1 MCYTTSAKTN
11 ASARCPESA
20 SWRIDGTQMKNTKF
34 IENNR
39 KHIVCIGGGTG
50 TFVALKGL
58 KHSPHHLSAIVAMSD
73 SGGSNK
79 RIRDEFGLLPTSDIR
94 QCLVALSDEN
104 GGAGIL
110 RKLFMYRFEKGR
122 GITGMTFGNLFM
134 AALTDIFGSQKEAIR
149 ATGKVLRIQ
158 GTVIPVSFTNTNLIA
173 EYENGQILS
182 EEHLIDEPKH
192 DGTMKITR
200 VYLKPRAAVN
210 PEALDAISK
219 ADLIVLGP
227 GDLYT
232 SVIPNLLV
240 DGIPDVIATSHAKK
254 VYVVNLMTK
263 YGQTYGFTAA
273 DHLRTI
279 QQYAG
284 VIDAIV
290 VNTAPLQKPALA
302 VYAKFHEFPVTDDLV
317 HSPSLKVLRANVAS
331 RQVVAKSKSDMLVRS
346 LIRHDST
353 KLAAILL
360 NFLEKG

>member
-1 MCYTTSAKTN
+1 M
-11 ASARCPESA
+11 
-20 SWRIDGTQMKNTKF
+20 
-34 IENNR
+34 NNR
-39 KHIVCIGGGTG
+39 KNIVCIGGGTG

-58 KHSPHHLSAIVAMSD
+58 KNSPHHLSAIVAMSD

-110 RKLFMYRFEKGR
+110 RKLFMYRFEKGK
-122 GITGMTFGNLFM
+122 GISGMTFGNLFM

-158 GTVIPVSFTNTNLIA
+158 GTVIPVSFTSTNLVA
-173 EYENGQILS
+173 EYENGQTVCG
-182 EEHLIDEPKH
+182 EHLIDEPPH

-200 VYLKPRAAVN
+200 VYLKPRAAPN

-240 DGIPDVIATSHAKK
+240 DGIPDAIATSRAVK

-284 VIDAIV
+284 RVIDAIV
-290 VNTAPLQKPALA
+290 VNTEPLQKTALA
-302 VYAKFHEFPVTDDLV
+302 VYAKFHEFPVTDDV
-317 HSPSLKVLRANVAS
+317 VPSPSLKVLRANVAG
-331 RQVVAKSKSDMLVRS
+331 RQVAAKSKSDMLVRS

-353 KLAAILL
+353 KLATILL
-360 NFLEKG
+360 KFLQET

>member
-1 MCYTTSAKTN
+1 MQK
-11 ASARCPESA
+11 
-20 SWRIDGTQMKNTKF
+20 TKF
-34 IENNR
+34 IENNG
-39 KHIVCIGGGTG
+39 KNIICIGGGTG

-79 RIRDEFGLLPTSDIR
+79 RIRDEFGLLPTSDLR

-134 AALTDIFGSQKEAIR
+134 AALSDILGSQEAAIR

-158 GTVIPVSFTNTNLIA
+158 GTVLPVSFTDTNLVA
-173 EYENGQILS
+173 EYENGQS
-182 EEHLIDEPKH
+182 VSGEHLIDEPSH
-192 DGTMKITR
+192 DGTVKISR
-200 VYLKPRAAVN
+200 VYLAPRADAN
-210 PEALDAISK
+210 PEAISAIAK

-240 DGIPDVIATSHAKK
+240 TGIAQAIAASPAKK

-263 YGQTYGFTAA
+263 FGQTYGFTAK
-273 DHLRTI
+273 DHLQTVQR
-279 QQYAG
+279 YVDNSVDA
-284 VIDAIV
+284 VI
-290 VNTAPLQKPALA
+290 VNIAPLQKPALA
-302 VYAKFHEFPVTDDLV
+302 VYAKYHEFPVSDDLV
-317 HSPSLKVLRANVAS
+317 ATPSLAILRADVAS
-331 RQVVAKSKSDMLVRS
+331 RQIAAKSKSDMLVRS
-346 LIRHDST
+346 LIRHDSQ
-353 KLAAILL
+353 KLATILL
-360 NFLEKG
+360 DYLEKGNS